1 MTPKMEMRL
10 ANTHLGK
17 VCLHII
23 CIKRTHNVRR
33 HWDGVVRELDI
44 EITKGG
50 HVKNKQG
57 KIVKEADEYFEGTV
71 TPDMDGKMK
80 DVVESIDDVDHLDL
94 KKIADEVDTL
104 IIKKASGG
112 LAYALGE

>member
-33 HWDGVVRELDI
+33 HWDGVVREFR
-44 EITKGG
+44 K
-50 HVKNKQG
+50 
-57 KIVKEADEYFEGTV
+57 
-71 TPDMDGKMK
+71 
-80 DVVESIDDVDHLDL
+80 
-94 KKIADEVDTL
+94 TL
-104 IIKKASGG
+104 RGQPPI
-112 LAYALGE
+112 